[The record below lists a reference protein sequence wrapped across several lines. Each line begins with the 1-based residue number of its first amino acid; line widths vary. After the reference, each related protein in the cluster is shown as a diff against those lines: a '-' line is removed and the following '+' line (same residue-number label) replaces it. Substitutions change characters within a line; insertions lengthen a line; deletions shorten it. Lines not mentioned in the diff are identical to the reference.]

1 MYAQAARG
9 GVRVVLEGVE
19 LRLLDDLLSEL
30 SSTLE
35 AAAPAAETGDDPF
48 AWWEA
53 QQRGHGVRPGANDPA
68 VERLFPRA
76 ASHEVDPQGE
86 LSAFAHSVMSQQR
99 SADLATVRANLAAV
113 GRGGRVEVAGAELEA
128 WLRTLNAI
136 NLLLTARLGIVDV
149 VSADEVAREA
159 SDDDHPAAFLYHVHQ
174 WVAGVIESILD
185 VTLH

>member
-19 LRLLDDLLSEL
+19 LRLLDDLLNEL

-35 AAAPAAETGDDPF
+35 AVAPAADAADDPF
-48 AWWEA
+48 AWWES
-53 QQRGHGVRPGANDPA
+53 QERDGGIRTGGSDPA
-68 VERLFPRA
+68 VDRLFPRA

-86 LSAFAHSVMSQQR
+86 LSAFSHAVMSEQR

-113 GRGGRVEVAGAELEA
+113 GGGGRVEVAGPELES

-149 VSADEVAREA
+149 VSADEVARAA
-159 SDDDHPAAFLYHVHQ
+159 SDDDHPVAFLYHVHQ
-174 WVAGVIESILD
+174 WVAGVLESILD